1 MMTKFKTK
9 KSKPTKKI
17 NNRRKSRELIM
28 KSIYRGLVNQFDI
41 KQIKK
46 DIHDDPD
53 FIRADEDLY
62 NEITKG
68 VFKNFEKLKSEL
80 STYLDRPYEEL
91 SPIELSIIYSSLYEL
106 KYSSSVPYKVIINE
120 AIEVAKSFGGVDG
133 YKYINGVLNQ
143 AAEKNRKAEFKKIK
157 KL

>member
-1 MMTKFKTK
+1 MMIKSKIK

-68 VFKNFEKLKSEL
+68 VFENFEKLKSEL

-143 AAEKNRKAEFKKIK
+143 AAEKNRKSEFQEN
-157 KL
+157 

>member
-1 MMTKFKTK
+1 MIKSKIK
-9 KSKPTKKI
+9 KSKPIKKI

-68 VFKNFEKLKSEL
+68 VFENFKKLKSEL

-120 AIEVAKSFGGVDG
+120 AIEIAKSFGGVDG

-143 AAEKNRKAEFKKIK
+143 AAEKNRKSEFQEN
-157 KL
+157 

>member
-1 MMTKFKTK
+1 MIKSKIK
-9 KSKPTKKI
+9 KNKPTKKI

-62 NEITKG
+62 NEIIKG

-143 AAEKNRKAEFKKIK
+143 AAEKNRKDEFKKIK

>member
-1 MMTKFKTK
+1 M
-9 KSKPTKKI
+9 KI
-17 NNRRKSRELIM
+17 YTM
-28 KSIYRGLVNQFDI
+28 KLQ
-41 KQIKK
+41 K
-46 DIHDDPD
+46 
-53 FIRADEDLY
+53 ECL
-62 NEITKG
+62 
-68 VFKNFEKLKSEL
+68 KNFEKLKSEL

-143 AAEKNRKAEFKKIK
+143 AAEKNRKDEFKKIK
-157 KL
+157 KTIISARKVYYLSRTKKLPDSYQSFNTHLSHA

>member
-1 MMTKFKTK
+1 MIKSKIK

-143 AAEKNRKAEFKKIK
+143 AAEKNRKDEFKKTK

>member
-1 MMTKFKTK
+1 M
-9 KSKPTKKI
+9 KKI

-68 VFKNFEKLKSEL
+68 VFENFEKLKSEL

-106 KYSSSVPYKVIINE
+106 KFSSSVPYKVIINE

-143 AAEKNRKAEFKKIK
+143 AAEKNRKSEFQEN
-157 KL
+157 

>member
-1 MMTKFKTK
+1 MI
-9 KSKPTKKI
+9 KSKEKKNKLVKKI

-68 VFKNFEKLKSEL
+68 VFENFEKLKSEL

-143 AAEKNRKAEFKKIK
+143 AAEKNRKSEFQEN
-157 KL
+157 

>member
-1 MMTKFKTK
+1 MIKSKIK
-9 KSKPTKKI
+9 KSKPIKKI

-68 VFKNFEKLKSEL
+68 VFENFEKLKSEL

-143 AAEKNRKAEFKKIK
+143 AAEKNRKSEFQEN
-157 KL
+157 

>member
-1 MMTKFKTK
+1 MIKSKIK
-9 KSKPTKKI
+9 KNKPTKKI

-62 NEITKG
+62 NEIIKG

-143 AAEKNRKAEFKKIK
+143 AAEKNRKNEFKKIK